1 MLRERFDSMVP
12 YSFAVGLRV
21 LLRVALPPISTVFL
35 PGLSAFSV
43 LKGLG
48 LVVRNCAVL
57 LAAKQAELAVVVPS
71 ERFVLLQLDNLWVGF
86 QILF

>member
-12 YSFAVGLRV
+12 CSFAVGLRV

-35 PGLSAFSV
+35 PGLSALSV

-48 LVVRNCAVL
+48 LVVRNSAVL
-57 LAAKQAELAVVVPS
+57 LAAKQAELAVAVPS
-71 ERFVLLQLDNLWVGF
+71 ERFVLLQLDNLCVGF